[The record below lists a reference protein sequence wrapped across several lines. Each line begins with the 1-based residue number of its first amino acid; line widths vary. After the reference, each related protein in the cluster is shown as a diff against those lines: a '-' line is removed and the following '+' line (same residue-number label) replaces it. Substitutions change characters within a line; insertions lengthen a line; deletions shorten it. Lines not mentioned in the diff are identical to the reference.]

1 MVVAMRDFKRDSK
14 RDSKLALVYSCSGC
28 SSVAQLANVC
38 AVRLDREARA
48 EMSCISGVGGGV
60 PSLLKLAQSGRPI
73 LALDGC
79 ALSCVSA
86 CLNNAGVTEFHHL
99 VLNREGAKKRF
110 HSDPSAEE
118 ESRVWQVVL
127 DELDRMRP
135 AAADQQSGAISLTI
149 SSGASSYGS
158 SDSSSDSPSVPLLE
172 KQL

>member
-1 MVVAMRDFKRDSK
+1 MRDFKP
-14 RDSKLALVYSCSGC
+14 DSKLALVYSCSGC

-60 PSLLKLAQSGRPI
+60 PSLLKLARSGRPI

-86 CLNNAGVTEFHHL
+86 CLKNAGVTGYHHL

-110 HSDPSAEE
+110 HSDASAEE
-118 ESRVWQVVL
+118 ESMVWQVVL
-127 DELDRMRP
+127 GELDQMLL
-135 AAADQQSGAISLTI
+135 AAADKQSGAIALSI
-149 SSGASSYGS
+149 SSDVSSSGS
-158 SDSSSDSPSVPLLE
+158 SDLPSVLLSE

>member
-1 MVVAMRDFKRDSK
+1 MVVAMRDFKP
-14 RDSKLALVYSCSGC
+14 DSKLALVYSCSGC

-60 PSLLKLAQSGRPI
+60 PSLLKLARSGRPI

-86 CLNNAGVTEFHHL
+86 CLKNAGVTGYHHL
-99 VLNREGAKKRF
+99 VLNREGVKKRF
-110 HSDPSAEE
+110 HSDASAEE
-118 ESRVWQVVL
+118 ERRVWQVVL
-127 DELDRMRP
+127 DELDRMP
-135 AAADQQSGAISLTI
+135 LAAADKQSDATALIN
-149 SSGASSYGS
+149 SSDASSYGS
-158 SDSSSDSPSVPLLE
+158 SDSPSVPHSE

>member
-1 MVVAMRDFKRDSK
+1 M

-38 AVRLDREARA
+38 AVRLDREGKA

-86 CLNNAGVTEFHHL
+86 CLQNAGVTGYHHL

-110 HSDPSAEE
+110 HSDASSEE
-118 ESRVWQVVL
+118 EIRVWQVVQ
-127 DELDRMRP
+127 DELEQMRL
-135 AAADQQSGAISLTI
+135 AAVNMQSGAKVLR
-149 SSGASSYGS
+149 SSTDASFDASSNLI
-158 SDSSSDSPSVPLLE
+158 VAPLAE

>member
-1 MVVAMRDFKRDSK
+1 M

-38 AVRLDREARA
+38 AVRLDREGKA

-86 CLNNAGVTEFHHL
+86 CLKNAGVTGYHHL

-110 HSDPSAEE
+110 HSDANAEE
-118 ESRVWQVVL
+118 ESRVWQVVQ
-127 DELDRMRP
+127 DELEQMRL
-135 AAADQQSGAISLTI
+135 AAVNMQSGTKVLR
-149 SSGASSYGS
+149 SSTDASFDASSNLIA
-158 SDSSSDSPSVPLLE
+158 VPLAE